1 MSSKV
6 HLKGLL
12 IGVVMQAANYALILI
27 MALVVG
33 AAVILVSGKNPV
45 DAYIALFRGALGS
58 PIKIADTLD
67 RSSVL
72 ILTGLA
78 AAVAFRT
85 SVWNLGL
92 EGQLYAG
99 AFASAWVGFSI
110 HGLPS
115 PIHITLCLLA
125 GTLVGGLWGLPA
137 ILLKLRWDVNEVVS
151 TLMLNY
157 IAILFTAYLV
167 AFPFRSPTAFM
178 PGTATLDATARLPR
192 LMIPGSVLN
201 IGFLIALALAF
212 LIFWFLYRTK
222 LGYELRMVGFN
233 PQFAGYAGMPV
244 RRSSFL
250 AMIFSGALAGLGGA
264 VVITGFFGRFISSFS
279 VGYGWDGMV
288 ISLLAQNHPLGVIPA
303 AIFYAALANGALAM
317 QSATGV
323 PQALVVTVKGTIMF
337 FVTVQFFIA
346 FLNRRLRQWM
356 PSTP

>member
-178 PGTATLDATARLPR
+178 PGTETLDATARLPR
-192 LMIPGSVLN
+192 LMIPLS
-201 IGFLIALALAF
+201 LIH
-212 LIFWFLYRTK
+212 I
-222 LGYELRMVGFN
+222 
-233 PQFAGYAGMPV
+233 
-244 RRSSFL
+244 
-250 AMIFSGALAGLGGA
+250 
-264 VVITGFFGRFISSFS
+264 
-279 VGYGWDGMV
+279 
-288 ISLLAQNHPLGVIPA
+288 
-303 AIFYAALANGALAM
+303 
-317 QSATGV
+317 
-323 PQALVVTVKGTIMF
+323 
-337 FVTVQFFIA
+337 
-346 FLNRRLRQWM
+346 
-356 PSTP
+356 